1 MISAL
6 LSPPLAAF
14 ELPAKVKDN
23 LSYGILVIVAVAAV
37 FCIIKCIQGAD
48 MLDRGEAGKKKI
60 YAGIAVGMAPWL
72 AVAAFEATGLWSTL
86 GLSLVPSG
94 VVKLPPQLVDVVQLA
109 AWAIIGIAALWCI
122 AKCVNGAAMLEKGED
137 GKGKIFSG
145 LAIAAAPWLAI
156 FALNLSGFWDA
167 LGLRLV

>member
-1 MISAL
+1 MIL
-6 LSPPLAAF
+6 TLPLAV

-23 LSYGILVIVAVAAV
+23 LSYGILVIIAVAAV

-72 AVAAFEATGLWSTL
+72 AVGAFEATGLWGTL
-86 GLSLVPSG
+86 DLSLVPSS
-94 VVKLPPQLVDVVQLA
+94 VVQLPAQLVDVVQLA
-109 AWAIIGIAALWCI
+109 TWAVIGVAALWCI

-145 LAIAAAPWLAI
+145 LAIAAAPWVAI
-156 FALNLSGFWDA
+156 FALNLSGFWEA
-167 LGLRLV
+167 LGLRLL